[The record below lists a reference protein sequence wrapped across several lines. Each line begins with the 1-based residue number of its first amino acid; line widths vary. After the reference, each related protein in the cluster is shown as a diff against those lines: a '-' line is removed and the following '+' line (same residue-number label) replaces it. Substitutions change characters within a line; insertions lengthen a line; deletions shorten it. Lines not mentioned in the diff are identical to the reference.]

1 MLGHGFSLALTAS
14 LIRAGFATDHVPN
27 RSSSGGVPV
36 ARVRITDA
44 GRRLLSTSV
53 VDSQNVTQAVKKVQR
68 APPVG
73 RERVDD
79 ARSEVEHDE
88 NNGKDV
94 SHTALL
100 D

>member
-1 MLGHGFSLALTAS
+1 MMLGHGFSLALTAS
-14 LIRAGFATDHVPN
+14 LILAGFATDHVPN
-27 RSSSGGVPV
+27 RGRRGPV

-73 RERVDD
+73 RERVDA

>member
-14 LIRAGFATDHVPN
+14 LILAGFATDHVPN
-27 RSSSGGVPV
+27 RGRRGPV

-79 ARSEVEHDE
+79 GRSEVEHDE